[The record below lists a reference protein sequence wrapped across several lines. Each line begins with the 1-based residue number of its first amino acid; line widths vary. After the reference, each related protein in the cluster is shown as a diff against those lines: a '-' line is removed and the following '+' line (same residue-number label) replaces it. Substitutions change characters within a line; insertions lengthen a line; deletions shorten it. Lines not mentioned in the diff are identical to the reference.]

1 MPAQLGTVIAGQAAA
16 GVKDG
21 VKARVE
27 DGVKEELRG
36 AITPGKAKKTGFIVG
51 TAVWVTVGHG
61 WASFRGGGSSR
72 SSRRVLMTV
81 ATRARR
87 RARSRRDASMPA
99 VRIRRP
105 S

>member
-21 VKARVE
+21 VKAGVE

-51 TAVWVTVGHG
+51 TAVWVILMGIVQ
-61 WASFRGGGSSR
+61 
-72 SSRRVLMTV
+72 RRWRL
-81 ATRARR
+81 RR
-87 RARSRRDASMPA
+87 LEEKLEIVVQELAAKP
-99 VRIRRP
+99 
-105 S
+105 